1 MAPRFPTTSGRAARV
16 VAPAL
21 AALLAAGCGSLSAP
35 PTSPAQ
41 VPELRPGS
49 GYLIGYLPRK
59 ELPNSLALLPPP
71 PAAGSARAAAD
82 EEARRAAQ
90 AQRGTPRWT
99 QAIADANLMFPAAA
113 DTFSCVLG
121 LPISEQGTPHL
132 NMLLRRSLAD
142 AGLAT
147 YAAKDHY
154 QRTRPFVVH
163 KETTCTPA
171 EEAMLS
177 KDGSYPSGHSAVGW
191 AAALILV
198 QLAPERTDAILARG
212 YAFGQSRV
220 VCNVHWQSDV
230 DAGRVIASA
239 AVARLQSD
247 PVFRR
252 QLRLARAE
260 VADARARGLKST
272 RDCAAEASALASGK

>member
-1 MAPRFPTTSGRAARV
+1 
-16 VAPAL
+16 
-21 AALLAAGCGSLSAP
+21 
-35 PTSPAQ
+35 
-41 VPELRPGS
+41 VP
-49 GYLIGYLPRK
+49 
-59 ELPNSLALLPPP
+59 
-71 PAAGSARAAAD
+71 
-82 EEARRAAQ
+82 
-90 AQRGTPRWT
+90 
-99 QAIADANLMFPAAA
+99 
-113 DTFSCVLG
+113 V
-121 LPISEQGTPHL
+121 SEQGTPHL
-132 NMLLRRSLAD
+132 NMLLRRSLVD

-198 QLAPERTDAILARG
+198 QIAPERTDAILARG

-230 DAGRVIASA
+230 DAGRVMASA

-247 PVFRR
+247 PVFRK

-260 VADARARGLKST
+260 VADARARGLKPT
-272 RDCAAEASALASGK
+272 RDCAAEAAALGTGK